1 MDQPDHGCSGSP
13 GCDPFCVLMGFP
25 ARLLFVTTSQT
36 ILHAASCC
44 ASNIMRSQSLRTFL
58 AVSGHFCAALATE
71 LPSPD
76 LLLESPHGRTE
87 SVINRRMWKHIL
99 VQGCY
104 QILVLFLV
112 IFGAPKLIG
121 DYAVRPRL
129 LRASCCNTPPCTCNR
144 ALAVL
149 EGEYVRECM
158 SWFCPGICV

>member
-1 MDQPDHGCSGSP
+1 MDQPDHGCSGCP
-13 GCDPFCVLMGFP
+13 GCDPFCVLDGIFSAP
-25 ARLLFVTTSQT
+25 LLLYHLPDNLACSILLCFQHYAVTV
-36 ILHAASCC
+36 LVH
-44 ASNIMRSQSLRTFL
+44 FL
-58 AVSGHFCAALATE
+58 AVSGHFRAALATE

-121 DYAVRPRL
+121 DYAVWPRL
-129 LRASCCNTPPCTCNR
+129 LRASCCNTPPCTCNC

-149 EGEYVRECM
+149 EGEYVRKCM
-158 SWFCPGICV
+158 LWFCPGVCV